1 MIAIVAG
8 VALVAVLS
16 FLGYRWHRNRKE
28 SPSRSS
34 GVPNVAFDNKSENGD
49 SKKKRS
55 SDPNMVNYFGELES
69 QDPASVNIGRLEV
82 KD

>member
-1 MIAIVAG
+1 MIASVVG
-8 VALVAVLS
+8 VALVVVLS

-28 SPSRSS
+28 SPPRSS
-34 GVPNVAFDNKSENGD
+34 GVPNVAFDNRSEKGD
-49 SKKKRS
+49 SKSSRS
-55 SDPNMVNYFGELES
+55 SDPNTVNYFGELET